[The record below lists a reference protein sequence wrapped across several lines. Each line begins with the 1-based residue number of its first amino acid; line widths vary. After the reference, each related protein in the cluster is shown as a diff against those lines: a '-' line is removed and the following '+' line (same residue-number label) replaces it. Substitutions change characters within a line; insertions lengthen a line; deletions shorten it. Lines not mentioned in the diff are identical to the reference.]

1 MGPREVRVGTGQV
14 AAAPPAERSHLAE
27 IVPPR
32 DLEGGIAAARGM
44 LRALCGERVSLE
56 IAVDAG
62 GPRWYVRAASRPVLE
77 RALAQLRA
85 VYPQARA
92 EEIPPWRPDLD
103 PAPVPGDERTA
114 SVELGHLAEPELP
127 LRSDWRYD
135 PDPLSGIVAGIE
147 PGPAERVVARLSL
160 APARRVAA
168 ARIRRRAAPAVREWR
183 EPAVPRAAS
192 PVPLVA
198 LLAVLAAGLQ
208 GWRWYEAG
216 EWMLLLAGG
225 AAFFVALPAAAALA
239 VRLARRPKSLPQRQL
254 EEKLAAPLAAAS
266 LEVLAVGNRGAN
278 REHLRWLA
286 LEAAASYRA
295 YDGAAGGG
303 LRPGAARR
311 PRLGRRARPNLL
323 LNSDEL
329 AALWHLPD
337 GAGEPASVRRT
348 TARRLAPAPGHAER
362 GARVGRTDAGP
373 ASLPVHM
380 PRELLHRNQLIVAK
394 TRRGKSTLLRHIAA
408 SVMEGVTPGE
418 TALVVVDPHRDL
430 AEAVLDAVPPGLADR
445 TTYLDFA
452 SRERPVGLNLLDR
465 DLFSDRDRTTEHV
478 ITMMNR
484 LWPQNWGPRMEGAL
498 RASLLALLDANA
510 RRERERQYTLLDVAP
525 FLTDRELR
533 EGILEHVRD
542 PAVRAWWRDNYD
554 RVGRVLQQ
562 QTATPVTSKIG
573 RFTVTEA
580 SRLVFGQARSTYDP
594 REIVRDGGVLVVN
607 TAAGVLG
614 EGASSLVGATL
625 LNLLGLLVEE
635 QVALDPERR
644 RRVVSLVDE
653 SSTLAAVDYN
663 RMLSELGKYGASYVL
678 VTQSLAKFDA
688 VDRSLAPTL
697 FANIDGLT
705 CFGVSAEDA
714 RRLVPELGSG
724 IEVEDLVSLDD
735 FTCYA
740 RWWDGHARPGAFS
753 FRVDPPPES
762 APGRAEEIA
771 RASAERVGR
780 PRGLV
785 EREIAEALEARWPAG
800 SAGRLRT
807 PGEKPPAPPPGG
819 GPLIALDPAA
829 AEASPARRGR
839 GNAQRTSAP

>member
-1 MGPREVRVGTGQV
+1 MRRAHATSPH
-14 AAAPPAERSHLAE
+14 AAE

-32 DLEGGIAAARGM
+32 DLEGGVGAARGM
-44 LRALCGERVSLE
+44 FRALAGEALSLE
-56 IAVDAG
+56 VATTDSG
-62 GPRWYVRAASRPVLE
+62 HRWYVRAETEAGLE
-77 RALAQLRA
+77 RVLARLRA
-85 VYPQARA
+85 AYPQARS
-92 EEIPPWRPDLD
+92 EPLPPERPDLD
-103 PAPVPGDERTA
+103 PARLLGRDVA
-114 SVELGHLAEPELP
+114 VACELRPRGEGVLP
-127 LRSDWRYD
+127 LRSDWRQEAA
-135 PDPLSGIVAGIE
+135 PLAGLLAGIA
-147 PGPAERVVARLSL
+147 PGRGERVVVRLTL
-160 APARRVAA
+160 GPPAPGAA
-168 ARIRRRAAPAVREWR
+168 AGIGRRAAPAPRPH
-183 EPAVPRAAS
+183 EPVGPGGPS
-192 PVPLVA
+192 PLPLA
-198 LLAVLAAGLQ
+198 GLLAAVAGGVQ
-208 GWRWYEAG
+208 GWRWYAEG
-216 EWMLLLAGG
+216 EWALLAAASA
-225 AAFFVALPAAAALA
+225 AAFVGLPLACALA
-239 VRLARRPKSLPQRQL
+239 WRWRRRPDPLAPRAA
-254 EEKLAAPLAAAS
+254 ERKLAAPLVSARLEVVAVGPDAAETRQLQGLAAGAAS
-266 LEVLAVGNRGAN
+266 GYA
-278 REHLRWLA
+278 
-286 LEAAASYRA
+286 A
-295 YDGAAGGG
+295 YDDPSGGG
-303 LRPGAARR
+303 LRPTR
-311 PRLGRRARPNLL
+311 PRAKGPERRGRLPLC
-323 LNSDEL
+323 LNTDEL

-337 GAGEPASVRRT
+337 RAGEPAGVRRT
-348 TARRLAPAPGHAER
+348 TAARLAPAPGHAVR
-362 GARVGRTDAGP
+362 GARVGRTDAGA
-373 ASLPVHM
+373 ASVPVHM

-430 AEAVLDAVPPGLADR
+430 AEAVLDSVPPGLAER

-452 SRERPVGLNLLDR
+452 GRERPVGLNLLDR
-465 DLFSDRDRTTEHV
+465 ALFSDRDRTTEHV
-478 ITMMNR
+478 VTMMNR

-510 RRERERQYTLLDVAP
+510 LRERERQYTLLDVAP
-525 FLTDRELR
+525 LLTDREFR
-533 EGILEHVRD
+533 EGILKHVRD

-580 SRLVFGQARSTYDP
+580 SRLVFGQARSTFDP

-635 QVALDPERR
+635 QVALDPSRR

-724 IEVEDLVSLDD
+724 IEVADLVSLDD

-740 RWWDGHARPGAFS
+740 RWWDGRARPQAFS
-753 FRVDPPPES
+753 FRVDPPPEA
-762 APGRAEEIA
+762 APGRAAAIA
-771 RASAERVGR
+771 RISAERVGR

-785 EREIAEALEARWPAG
+785 EAEVSRALEER
-800 SAGRLRT
+800 S
-807 PGEKPPAPPPGG
+807 PPRKGKHP
-819 GPLIALDPAA
+819 PAA
-829 AEASPARRGR
+829 AGAPPEPDREGAPGAGPEAERDEPVDPPERTDPRAGSPRRSAPQR
-839 GNAQRTSAP
+839 GNGGAAP